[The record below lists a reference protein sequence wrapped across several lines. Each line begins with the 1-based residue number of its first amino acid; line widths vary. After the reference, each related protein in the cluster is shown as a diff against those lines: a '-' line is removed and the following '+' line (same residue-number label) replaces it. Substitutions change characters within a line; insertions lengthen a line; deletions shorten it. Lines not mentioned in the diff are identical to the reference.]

1 MKTIIHIKTLLLL
14 LLVGTCITPAYG
26 QQHLE
31 LLLWPEKAGVE
42 DFGEASVQV
51 FLPEKGNGMAV
62 VACPGGGYAYLALEK
77 EGTKYASFFNEQGI
91 ALIVLKYRLPKG
103 RAAVPLADV
112 KKAMQLVRDH
122 AAEWHIDKSRLG
134 VMGSSAGGHLA
145 ATLATRTTGEERPAF
160 QILLYPVI
168 SMEEGLTHGGSRKC
182 LLGEKPGRRL
192 VQEYD
197 NERHVSPE
205 TPPAFIAVSDDDKTV
220 SSLNS
225 VYYYK
230 ALHEHKVPAEMHIY
244 PKGNH
249 GWALNDNFIYKN
261 DWTAA
266 LRKWLLAFSG
276 N

>member
-1 MKTIIHIKTLLLL
+1 MKTIIHIKTILLL
-14 LLVGTCITPAYG
+14 LLVAINIKPASA

-31 LLLWPEKAGVE
+31 LPLWPEKAGVE
-42 DFGEASVQV
+42 DYSDASVQV

-77 EGTKYASFFNEQGI
+77 EGTKFASFFNEQGI

-103 RAAVPLADV
+103 RAAVPLADA
-112 KKAMQLVRDH
+112 KKAMQLVREH
-122 AAEWHIDKSRLG
+122 ATEWHINPSKLG
-134 VMGSSAGGHLA
+134 IMGSSAGGHLA
-145 ATLATRTTGEERPAF
+145 ATLSTHTTGAEKPAF

-168 SMEEGLTHGGSRKC
+168 TMDAALTHEGSRKC
-182 LLGEKPGRRL
+182 LLGEKPGRKL
-192 VQEYD
+192 VGEYC

-225 VYYYK
+225 ICYYK
-230 ALHEHKVPAEMHIY
+230 ALHENKVPAEMHIY

-249 GWALNDNFIYKN
+249 GWALNDNFIYKS

-266 LRKWLLAFSG
+266 LRKWLLALSG